1 MTTPDERSAA
11 ALHDAVHGLY
21 ERTPEYSA
29 AVAFTRPQKIA
40 FLTLLGIVV
49 AGVVLARS
57 TTLVLISG
65 FFVTWYAATL
75 ADRFI
80 MFRRGLNADAI
91 LQVSDADAHALS
103 ADELP
108 PYTVLVPAYGEPE
121 VVGQLIG
128 AVRSIDYPA
137 EKLQVLLLLEQ
148 DDTPTIA
155 AAEES
160 LARDP
165 EGAEVVTVLHVPPAE
180 PRTKPKACN
189 YGLHYATGEIVT
201 IYDAEDTPD
210 PLQLRRVVAAFRRL
224 DAETG
229 AASGAASEART
240 VCIQARLSYRNAR
253 QNMLTAWFTIEY
265 DVWFKLMLPGIMR
278 MRAPVPLGGTSNH
291 FRRGVL
297 RELGAWDP
305 YNVTEDADLGV
316 RIAAHGYRTAVLDS
330 ETLEE
335 ANSDTINWL
344 RQRSRWYKG
353 YLQTWLVYMR
363 RPDRLLREIGF
374 IPALRFTLLMASTP
388 IIAVVNLV
396 FWYLFLLWIMG
407 QPDFVAELFPPAVFY
422 PSLVCLVAGNALTVY
437 MNLVGVR
444 EGRDPLLI
452 LAVLTYPAYW
462 LLMSIAAAKGMWQ
475 LLFRPSYWEKTA
487 HGLEE

>member
-1 MTTPDERSAA
+1 MSTTDDGTGRTADERSAA
-11 ALHDAVHGLY
+11 ALHDAVHGLH
-21 ERTPEYSA
+21 ERTPELSA
-29 AVAFTRPQKIA
+29 AVAFTRNQKIA
-40 FLTLLGIVV
+40 FLGLLAVVV
-49 AGVVLARS
+49 AGVILARS

-65 FFVTWYAATL
+65 FFVTWYAVTL
-75 ADRFI
+75 VDRFI

-91 LQVSDADAHALS
+91 LRITDDEALALS
-103 ADELP
+103 ADSLP
-108 PYTVLVPAYGEPE
+108 GYTVLVPAYGEPE

-128 AVRSIDYPA
+128 SVRSLNYPA
-137 EKLQVLLLLEQ
+137 EKLQVLLLLEE

-160 LARDP
+160 LAGDTD
-165 EGAEVVTVLHVPPAE
+165 GVVTILRVPAAE

-189 YGLHYATGEIVT
+189 YGLHYATGDIVT

-224 DAETG
+224 NPRPGPEV
-229 AASGAASEART
+229 

-253 QNMLTAWFTIEY
+253 QNTLTAWFTIEY

-278 MRAPVPLGGTSNH
+278 MNAPVPLGGTSNH
-291 FRRGVL
+291 FRRDVL
-297 RELGAWDP
+297 TRLGAWDP

-363 RPDRLLREIGF
+363 RPGWFLREIGLL
-374 IPALRFTLLMASTP
+374 PALRFTLLMASTP
-388 IIAVVNLV
+388 VIAVVNLV
-396 FWYLFLLWIMG
+396 FWYLFILWVMG
-407 QPDFVAELFPPAVFY
+407 EPDFVAELFPPVVFY

-444 EGRDPLLI
+444 EGRDPLLMI
-452 LAVLTYPAYW
+452 AVLTYPVYW
-462 LLMSIAAAKGMWQ
+462 LLMSVAATKGMWQ

-487 HGLEE
+487 HGLEQ

>member
-1 MTTPDERSAA
+1 
-11 ALHDAVHGLY
+11 
-21 ERTPEYSA
+21 
-29 AVAFTRPQKIA
+29 
-40 FLTLLGIVV
+40 
-49 AGVVLARS
+49 
-57 TTLVLISG
+57 
-65 FFVTWYAATL
+65 
-75 ADRFI
+75 
-80 MFRRGLNADAI
+80 
-91 LQVSDADAHALS
+91 
-103 ADELP
+103 
-108 PYTVLVPAYGEPE
+108 
-121 VVGQLIG
+121 
-128 AVRSIDYPA
+128 
-137 EKLQVLLLLEQ
+137 
-148 DDTPTIA
+148 
-155 AAEES
+155 
-160 LARDP
+160 
-165 EGAEVVTVLHVPPAE
+165 
-180 PRTKPKACN
+180 
-189 YGLHYATGEIVT
+189 
-201 IYDAEDTPD
+201 
-210 PLQLRRVVAAFRRL
+210 
-224 DAETG
+224 
-229 AASGAASEART
+229 
-240 VCIQARLSYRNAR
+240 
-253 QNMLTAWFTIEY
+253 MLTAWFTIEY

-407 QPDFVAELFPPAVFY
+407 QPAFVAELFPPAVFY

>member
-1 MTTPDERSAA
+1 MTIPDARSATV
-11 ALHDAVHGLY
+11 LHDAVHGLY
-21 ERTPEYSA
+21 ERSPEYSA
-29 AVAFTRPQKIA
+29 AVAFTRAQKTA
-40 FLTLLGIVV
+40 FLTLLAVIV
-49 AGVVLARS
+49 AGVIFARPV
-57 TTLVLISG
+57 TLVLLSG
-65 FFVTWYAATL
+65 FFVIWYAATL
-75 ADRFI
+75 IDRFI

-91 LQVSDADAHALS
+91 LRISDADARALP
-103 ADELP
+103 DTDLP

-128 AVRSIDYPA
+128 AVRSLDYPA
-137 EKLQVLLLLEQ
+137 EKLQVLLLLEE
-148 DDTPTIA
+148 DDHPTIT

-160 LARDP
+160 LA
-165 EGAEVVTVLHVPPAE
+165 GADTVVRILRVPAAE

-189 YGLHYATGEIVT
+189 YGLHYATGGIVT

-210 PLQLRRVVAAFRRL
+210 PLQLRRVVAAFRDL
-224 DAETG
+224 DAD
-229 AASGAASEART
+229 AARRGTART

-278 MRAPVPLGGTSNH
+278 MNTPVPLGGTSNH
-291 FRRGVL
+291 FRRDVL
-297 RELGAWDP
+297 QQLGAWDP

-316 RIAAHGYRTAVLDS
+316 RIAAHGHRTAVLDS

-374 IPALRFTLLMASTP
+374 VPALRFTLLMASTP

-396 FWYLFLLWIMG
+396 FWYLFILWIMG
-407 QPDFVAELFPPAVFY
+407 QPGLVAELFPPVVFY
-422 PSLVCLVAGNALTVY
+422 PSLVCLVGGNALTVY

-444 EGRDPLLI
+444 EGRDPLLL
-452 LAVLTYPAYW
+452 LAVVTYPVYW
-462 LLMSIAAAKGMWQ
+462 LLMSIAAVKGMWQ

-487 HGLEE
+487 HGLEQ

>member
-1 MTTPDERSAA
+1 MSTPDARSAA

-29 AVAFTRPQKIA
+29 AVAFTRAQKVTS
-40 FLTLLGIVV
+40 LSLLAVIVV
-49 AGVVLARS
+49 GVVFARS
-57 TTLVLISG
+57 VTLVLLSG
-65 FFVTWYAATL
+65 FFVTWYAVTL
-75 ADRFI
+75 VDRFI

-91 LQVSDADAHALS
+91 LRVSDTVARSLPAAD
-103 ADELP
+103 LP

-128 AVRSIDYPA
+128 AVRSLDYPA
-137 EKLQVLLLLEQ
+137 EKLQVLLLLEE
-148 DDTPTIA
+148 DDTPTIT
-155 AAEES
+155 AAEKS
-160 LARDP
+160 LGRDAA
-165 EGAEVVTVLHVPPAE
+165 GIVTVLRVPAAE

-189 YGLHYATGEIVT
+189 YGLHYATGDIVT

-210 PLQLRRVVAAFRRL
+210 PLQLRRVVAAFRDL
-224 DAETG
+224 DADADRTHT
-229 AASGAASEART
+229 ART

-278 MRAPVPLGGTSNH
+278 MNAPVPLGGTSNH
-291 FRRGVL
+291 FRRDVL
-297 RELGAWDP
+297 QQLGAWDP

-316 RIAAHGYRTAVLDS
+316 RIAAHGHRTAVLDS

-363 RPDRLLREIGF
+363 RPGRLLRDIGVV
-374 IPALRFTLLMASTP
+374 PALRFTLLMASTP
-388 IIAVVNLV
+388 VIAVVNLV
-396 FWYLFLLWIMG
+396 FWYLFILWIMG
-407 QPDFVAELFPPAVFY
+407 QPGFVAELFPPAVFY
-422 PSLVCLVAGNALTVY
+422 PSLVCLIAGNALTVY

-444 EGRDPLLI
+444 EGRDPLLL
-452 LAVLTYPAYW
+452 LAVVTYPVYW
-462 LLMSIAAAKGMWQ
+462 LLMSIAAVKGTWQ

-487 HGLEE
+487 HGLEQ